1 MRDIKGVEVVLP
13 VMIYH
18 RSGEYWR
25 ATRREPLMLLRG
37 EVLSTKSG
45 MGGVISRLGGD
56 GLLDFDWRLAER
68 SRVKLLA
75 WWREGGP
82 MAV

>member
-1 MRDIKGVEVVLP
+1 
-13 VMIYH
+13 
-18 RSGEYWR
+18 
-25 ATRREPLMLLRG
+25 MLLRG
-37 EVLSTKSG
+37 EELSTKSG

-75 WWREGGP
+75 
-82 MAV
+82 